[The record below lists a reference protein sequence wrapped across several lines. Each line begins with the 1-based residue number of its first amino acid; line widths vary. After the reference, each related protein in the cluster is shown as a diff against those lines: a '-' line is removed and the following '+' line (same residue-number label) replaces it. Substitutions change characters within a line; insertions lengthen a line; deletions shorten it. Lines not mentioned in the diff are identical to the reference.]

1 MINAVFDNIV
11 VKQDDTGDKM
21 FGSIVI
27 PDMGKE
33 LPHVGTIVDI
43 GPGRV
48 NEFSG
53 TFIPTT
59 FKVGDKVILP
69 KIGPVRVE
77 YDGVEYLVTSEKN
90 VLALIP
96 KEDSKN

>member
-1 MINAVFDNIV
+1 MIKAVFDNIV
-11 VKQDDTGDKM
+11 VQNEDSSEK
-21 FGSIVI
+21 FYGSIVV

-33 LPHVGTIVDI
+33 MPHVGTIVDV
-43 GPGRV
+43 GPGKI
-48 NEFSG
+48 NDMSG
-53 TFIPTT
+53 QFIPTT

-96 KEDSKN
+96 NENE

>member
-1 MINAVFDNIV
+1 MIKAVFDNIV
-11 VKQDDTGDKM
+11 IKQEETEDKM
-21 FGSIVI
+21 YGSIVI

-33 LPHVGTIVDI
+33 MPHVGVIVGI
-43 GPGRV
+43 GPGRY
-48 NEFSG
+48 NHNG

-77 YDGVEYLVTSEKN
+77 YDGVEYLVTSEN
-90 VLALIP
+90 NILALV
-96 KEDSKN
+96 EENE

>member
-1 MINAVFDNIV
+1 MIKAVFDNIV

-21 FGSIVI
+21 YGSIVI

-33 LPHVGTIVDI
+33 VPHIGTIIDI
-43 GPGRV
+43 GPGKHNQV
-48 NEFSG
+48 G

-69 KIGPVRVE
+69 KIGPVRVD
-77 YDGVEYLVTSEKN
+77 YDGDEYLVTSETN
-90 VLALIP
+90 ILALIET
-96 KEDSKN
+96 KENE

>member
-33 LPHVGTIVDI
+33 LPHIGTIVDI
-43 GPGRV
+43 GPGKT

-53 TFIPTT
+53 AFIPTT

-77 YDGVEYLVTSEKN
+77 YDGVEYLITSEKN

-96 KEDSKN
+96 QEDSKN